1 MSTSTL
7 QPSFTAAAVL
17 SSVTSLMPYGAYP
30 WDDWQRFALAAGLSP
45 ELAALGRQ
53 LMREADQH
61 CWCERLRAECG
72 WNDGGRAMLSR
83 LLAQPRRT
91 AARLNWLYET
101 DGQRFDPWE
110 HRGYY
115 EDSPCWNRLRSKWNR
130 EQAKLNREPVE
141 A

>member
-1 MSTSTL
+1 M
-7 QPSFTAAAVL
+7 TALASPF
-17 SSVTSLMPYGAYP
+17 SSATSLMQPGCYP
-30 WDDWQRFALAAGLSP
+30 WDDWQRSALAAGLSP

-61 CWCERLRAECG
+61 SWCERLRVECG

-83 LLAQPRRT
+83 LLTQPRRT
-91 AARLNWLYET
+91 AARLNWLYAT

-130 EQAKLNREPVE
+130 EQARLNREPVE